1 MRHPVNNLLLSWTVL
16 RQISV
21 SGYITTGLP
30 GPTHVAWLK
39 QMTSDVKRRPV
50 GELSS
55 EMCTITPQI
64 LSVWAKNPY
73 IPNDRKFETTFPHH
87 GLECALACEELLKRL
102 VDERKAGNIMA
113 VASTTVYNAL
123 IDVWARSGED
133 NVAAVRA
140 EQILLEMQSAYATG
154 ETSIQPD
161 LTSFKIVL
169 RAWSKAGNA
178 QRAQRILEW
187 MMELCETEENDG
199 AQPDEE
205 IFEIALHSWMISD
218 HVDAPLKVEKII
230 TWMGN
235 LSRKGDKSVGP
246 TITTFNY
253 LLEAWTK
260 SKKAGATCRA
270 YDILN
275 EMDKISKQKGMNHL
289 RPNIHSYSMVLSK
302 CGENRNLDS
311 AYKADLIIKRMEKM
325 YRRGDMSIIPQTS
338 MYNSVIDVLA
348 KDSSEESCRKI
359 LSILERQ
366 VILFQDGANQCKPD
380 VNTFTSVL
388 SSHASLAGSMATKIR
403 AFKKT
408 EKIFD
413 TMLLLGISPSRVTYG
428 NMLKASV
435 RLLPAGKKKQEIIKK
450 YISRCSEEGCIG
462 DMVIRWLQRG
472 ATPEVYTM
480 LVGGIRDTLL
490 SQQNSKV
497 SIKEGI
503 RVDCTA

>member
-1 MRHPVNNLLLSWTVL
+1 M
-16 RQISV
+16 
-21 SGYITTGLP
+21 G
-30 GPTHVAWLK
+30 
-39 QMTSDVKRRPV
+39 
-50 GELSS
+50 
-55 EMCTITPQI
+55 
-64 LSVWAKNPY
+64 
-73 IPNDRKFETTFPHH
+73 
-87 GLECALACEELLKRL
+87 
-102 VDERKAGNIMA
+102 
-113 VASTTVYNAL
+113 
-123 IDVWARSGED
+123 
-133 NVAAVRA
+133 
-140 EQILLEMQSAYATG
+140 
-154 ETSIQPD
+154 
-161 LTSFKIVL
+161 TSFKIVL

-260 SKKAGATCRA
+260 SKKA
-270 YDILN
+270 
-275 EMDKISKQKGMNHL
+275 
-289 RPNIHSYSMVLSK
+289 
-302 CGENRNLDS
+302 
-311 AYKADLIIKRMEKM
+311 DLIIKRMEKM

-338 MYNSVIDVLA
+338 MYNRGIDVLA
-348 KDSSEESCRKI
+348 KDSSEERCRKI

-408 EKIFD
+408 EKTFD

-472 ATPEVYTM
+472 ATPEVYTL